1 MDPNDADLRA
11 KLSEAWQKAARDL
24 MDAGAPAKNVFE
36 SLLAVGLAGHV
47 ELYGKRA
54 TAQILLG
61 LVETIDRE
69 AGEEAAAIREASAEA
84 ARSTRN

>member
-1 MDPNDADLRA
+1 MSADDVELRA

-24 MDAGAPAKNVFE
+24 MEAGAPAKNVFE

-54 TAQILLG
+54 AAQILLA

-69 AGEEAAAIREASAEA
+69 AGEEAAAIRQAAVEA
-84 ARSTRN
+84 ARATRN